1 MSTSMDDTSKRAK
14 YLSEAAE
21 WHQRLSNPNFSERD
35 HSLWLEWIES
45 DSERARAF
53 DEIESFAGQLDEVA
67 DQLRYYPIPGT
78 RELELDDYDPEVSVN
93 QWLERQPPTKTG
105 YANPRFVWA
114 IAATVVLA
122 MTAAMTFSLS
132 DIWSTS
138 DDGTLQTYV
147 TAPSEH
153 RMVNLE
159 DGSKIEIGADSI
171 VTVDY
176 SDKQRTVIL
185 ENGEAFFDVASDSS
199 RPFRVLAGTGTIT
212 AVGTEF
218 NVRRESDRVLVTV
231 TEGVVTISK
240 HANSPSGSGSSDA
253 MVAYTQQP
261 FTTRLGIGQQVA
273 YDSGG
278 LTDVVAADPA
288 IATSWKDRRLQYLRE
303 PLRFVISGVNR
314 YSELDIVIAD
324 SELGNLRFTGSVYDG
339 QTEEWLDGL
348 SKALPVEVIYVGN
361 STVLLKQKEQK

>member
-1 MSTSMDDTSKRAK
+1 MSTSMNETSKRAK
-14 YLSEAAE
+14 ILAEAAE
-21 WHQRLSNPNFSERD
+21 WHQRISDPGFSEED

-45 DSERARAF
+45 DPECARTF
-53 DEIESFAGQLDEVA
+53 DEVEGFVIQLDEAA
-67 DQLRYYPIPGT
+67 DQLRDYPIPQT
-78 RELELDDYDPEVSVN
+78 RELELDDYDPETPVSH
-93 QWLERQPPTKTG
+93 WLARQSPTKTDQT
-105 YANPRFVWA
+105 NSRFVWA
-114 IAATVVLA
+114 IAATVLLA
-122 MTAAMTFSLS
+122 ITAAITISLT
-132 DIWSTS
+132 DIWST
-138 DDGTLQTYV
+138 DDGGALQTYV
-147 TAPSEH
+147 TIPSEH
-153 RMVNLE
+153 RTVNLD

-176 SDKQRTVIL
+176 SDEQRTVIL
-185 ENGEAFFDVASDSS
+185 ENGEAFFNVASDSS

-212 AVGTEF
+212 AIGTEF

-231 TEGVVTISK
+231 TEGIVTVSK
-240 HANSPSGSGSSDA
+240 HANSPSGAGNPDVG
-253 MVAYTQQP
+253 VAYALTP

-314 YSELDIVIAD
+314 YSEFDIVVAD
-324 SELGNLRFTGSVYDG
+324 SALGDLKFTGTVYDG
-339 QTEEWLDGL
+339 QTDEWLEGL

-361 STVLLKQKEQK
+361 STVLLKLKE